1 MKLRAVF
8 FAVIMLSCIGFF
20 SNTNLAHADV
30 TMSCPNGTYDM
41 LDWMTMDSSIRST
54 SHLTGTANPL
64 YTTLY
69 SDKFYWTKGS
79 NGSPWDI
86 QLYDSNYIYL
96 WITEYSWN
104 DPSSYKK
111 FTNNTNMPFTAR
123 CSKGGFP
130 GSAITVSNTNYD
142 IYTDCSHHTTHTLK
156 KAVNEVWGPYSL
168 SFGGSLPNNMS
179 TLVVSY
185 RYNCD
190 NNYSNCSDKEEYYL
204 SQKYGLVQWV
214 HYTLVGGVYQQQQK
228 SVFNQLSA
236 GITVPKFQCF

>member
-1 MKLRAVF
+1 M
-8 FAVIMLSCIGFF
+8 
-20 SNTNLAHADV
+20 
-30 TMSCPNGTYDM
+30 
-41 LDWMTMDSSIRST
+41 
-54 SHLTGTANPL
+54 PL
-64 YTTLY
+64 
-69 SDKFYWTKGS
+69 
-79 NGSPWDI
+79 
-86 QLYDSNYIYL
+86 
-96 WITEYSWN
+96 
-104 DPSSYKK
+104 
-111 FTNNTNMPFTAR
+111 TAR

-130 GSAITVSNTNYD
+130 GSSITVSNTNYD
-142 IYTDCSHHTTHTLK
+142 IYTDCTHHTTHSLK